1 MIITV
6 LLTFS
11 QKKVTMNR
19 FFISLFLFPL
29 FFFNSSAQQSA
40 KWGDQGDGTY
50 CNPVLPAD
58 YSDIDAIRVG
68 SDYYAISSTFQY
80 LPGVVMLHSKDLVN
94 WEILS
99 HVVNDLTVISPELNW
114 DKMNRYG
121 KGIWAGSI
129 RYYKGRFWVY
139 FGTPDEGF
147 FMSSAKNPAG
157 PWEPL
162 HALWK
167 VSGWDDCCSFC
178 DDNGQLYFI
187 ATNFALYQKTNKK
200 YNIHLFRLTSDG
212 KSIIMESDSIIHQSN
227 GSEANKLYKM
237 NGLYYHYFSEIKK
250 EGRVI
255 MMRRSKT
262 IYGPWETKQLNHVD
276 KNTDRE
282 PNQGGLIQARTGEWF
297 FFTHHGSGGNWD
309 GRVASLLPVNWIN
322 GWPIIGAVGSDSI
335 GNMVWRGKK
344 PVKKALK
351 LRIKTS
357 DEFNQKTLPAQWEW
371 NYQPRNENW
380 SLMER
385 KGFLRLYAFQPIRP
399 LDKNKLIFRAGNT
412 LTQRSFRSSVNE
424 VIIKMEIS
432 AMANGQYA
440 GLTHYASSFS
450 TFGVIQHDGVKTL
463 SYNNNGDI
471 STGISITAQTVWL
484 KSGWGWD
491 GISKYSFS
499 LDGKAFTDFGDSYQL
514 SWGNYRGDRVGI
526 FNYNVLENKGY
537 VDVDYFHYTY
547 KQ

>member
-1 MIITV
+1 M
-6 LLTFS
+6 
-11 QKKVTMNR
+11 KR
-19 FFISLFLFPL
+19 YFIFLFLFPL
-29 FFFNSSAQQSA
+29 FFLSSSAQQSA

-50 CNPVLPAD
+50 CNPVLPSD

-80 LPGVVMLHSKDLVN
+80 SPGVVILHSKDLVN

-162 HALWK
+162 HVLWN

-178 DDNGQLYFI
+178 DDDGQLYFV
-187 ATNFALYQKTNKK
+187 ATNFAMDKKTNKK
-200 YNIHLFRLTSDG
+200 YNIHLFRLTFDG

-227 GSEANKLYKM
+227 GSEANKLYKI

-282 PNQGGLIQARTGEWF
+282 PNQGGLIQSRTGEWY
-297 FFTHHGSGGNWD
+297 FFTHHGSGGNWE

-322 GWPIIGAVGSDSI
+322 GWPVIGVAGSDSI
-335 GNMVWRGKK
+335 GNMVWSGKK
-344 PVKKALK
+344 PVKKAVN
-351 LRIKTS
+351 LRIKTN
-357 DEFNQKTLPAQWEW
+357 DEFNKKTLPAQWEW

-380 SLMER
+380 TLMER
-385 KGFLRLYAFQPIRP
+385 DGYLRLYAFQPIRP
-399 LDKNKLIFRAGNT
+399 QDKIKLIFRSGNT
-412 LTQRSFRSSVNE
+412 LTQRSFRSSENE

-432 AMANGQYA
+432 AMADGQYA
-440 GLTHYASSFS
+440 GLTHYASSYS
-450 TFGVIQHDGVKTL
+450 TFGVIQQNGVKTL
-463 SYNNNGDI
+463 SYDNNGNI
-471 STGISITAQTVWL
+471 STGIKITVQTVWL
-484 KSGWGWD
+484 KSSWGWD
-491 GISKYSFS
+491 GISTYSFS
-499 LDGKAFTDFGDSYQL
+499 LNGKTFTDFGDSYQL

-526 FNYNVLENKGY
+526 FNYNILANSGS
-537 VDVDYFHYTY
+537 VDVDYFHYKY
-547 KQ
+547 NRSN